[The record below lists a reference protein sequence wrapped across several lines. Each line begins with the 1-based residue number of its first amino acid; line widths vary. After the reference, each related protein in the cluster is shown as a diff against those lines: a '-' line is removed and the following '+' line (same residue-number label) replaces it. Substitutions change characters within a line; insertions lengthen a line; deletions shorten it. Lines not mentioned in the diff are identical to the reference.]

1 MKKREM
7 TEEKSFSKRKRD
19 FLKNY
24 EPFSLLSNNLLKK
37 IASKLQIQHYG
48 VGQTI
53 CERGHKGNCLF
64 IIHSG
69 SVVETL
75 VDSSG
80 EEITVAVLSEGDCF
94 GAISLLTD
102 ESYLATK
109 KAKEDVELFVIYNDD
124 IQELIQK
131 NPVLSIYL
139 TRVVSMRIK
148 AFFDFFKKEKI
159 KIVEVIE
166 DTFEKERKLDV
177 INRVTRLFHSAED
190 IRKTLLSVVKV
201 VNKEMKADACSI
213 YLVDRVTHDLVLE
226 AAVGFDDK
234 IMKNVRM
241 RLDEG
246 EGVTGWVVKNGEPV
260 ALEDVHTDPRVK
272 FITEIHEERLSSL
285 LSLPLGD
292 KDDII
297 GAINIQTV
305 DRRKY
310 TYDDI
315 RGLTI
320 MANHIALAISH
331 ARLKRRIQIVEGV
344 SGRMVS
350 DNPGFV
356 GKGKYIDKINAFV
369 DSMSSVDEP
378 VLIGGE
384 DGTGKVPMSKIIH
397 YKSKRHKGPFVEF
410 DCRDID
416 SESWGEELFGYE
428 QSSYVISGDDS
439 IGKDLQDNLP
449 LRKGIETGNIATRLG
464 YIELADSGTIFLDH
478 IDRLNQAN
486 QIKLLNYLHE
496 GKFNRVNGDDTIFS
510 NARIITS
517 VSQDIA
523 SSIEEGKFD
532 KSLYKILSKNH
543 YQLKAIRDQKR
554 SIPMLTKH
562 FLERISRELHKD
574 VKNVSDNAMG
584 RLMSYDWPGN
594 VKELENVLRRAVILA
609 KGDVIT
615 SEQIFFG
622 IPMGENKWSFNIL
635 SFDAAKRFLKSKFYP
650 SSLQV
655 LSSIFLVITLLM
667 LFWGHKDGQLNVVNI
682 IFWSAG
688 IFGMYLITFVSG
700 RFLCGICPFAAA
712 GDLTKRFKSFN
723 LQIPKIL
730 VSYGKYITIGLIVLF
745 FWFEGVTTIPR
756 SSTLTAYLIIF
767 ILSGAVISGFI
778 FERRAWCRYVCPLG
792 GLFGVYSLASIT
804 SLKANRSVCLNQ
816 CETHDCYLGTQLT
829 KGCPMYLHPYG
840 LENGRDCVLC
850 MNCYKNCGHS
860 SITVNLQVP
869 GSDIGNMSNRSLSES
884 LMSLSLLGILLVEY
898 GSLLSID
905 SQWFQSLYSF
915 IGINQTVLYTLIF
928 TLVSLLPS
936 GSIVFLDYLCNGF
949 SFENAKTRITD
960 FGYAAIPLAL
970 MGHLAFYWNKLKAD
984 FWKLME
990 TTGIYQPVRVEN
1002 EVLLADKIGSMSAI
1016 ELLFILAGVLGS
1028 IYIFYL
1034 LSKKTRH
1041 VLTKSTIA
1049 CYFTVFAVFAC
1060 AYICIL

>member
-1 MKKREM
+1 M
-7 TEEKSFSKRKRD
+7 TEEMSFFKRKRD

-37 IASKLQIQHYG
+37 IVSKLQIQHYG

-53 CERGHKGNCLF
+53 CERGRKGNCLF
-64 IIHSG
+64 IIHAG

-75 VDSSG
+75 VDNSG
-80 EEITVAVLSEGDCF
+80 EEITVAVLSKGDCF

-102 ESYLATK
+102 EPYLATK

-124 IQELIQK
+124 IQELFQK
-131 NPVLSIYL
+131 NPVLSMYL

-166 DTFEKERKLDV
+166 DKFEKERKLDV
-177 INRVTRLFHSAED
+177 INRVTRLFHSSED
-190 IRKTLLSVVKV
+190 INKTLQFVVKA

-213 YLVDRVTHDLVLE
+213 YLVDPVSHELLLE
-226 AAVGFDDK
+226 AAVGFDEK
-234 IMKNVRM
+234 VIKNARM

-246 EGVTGWVVKNGEPV
+246 EGITGWVVKNCEPV
-260 ALEDVHTDPRVK
+260 ALENIHDDPRVK

-285 LSLPLGD
+285 LSVPLGD
-292 KDDII
+292 KNNVI

-305 DRRKY
+305 DRRRY

-331 ARLKRRIQIVEGV
+331 ARLKRRIQIAEGV
-344 SGRMVS
+344 SSRKVPN
-350 DNPGFV
+350 DPGFV
-356 GKGKYIDKINAFV
+356 GKGNYIDKINAFV

-397 YKSKRHKGPFVEF
+397 YKSKRYKGPFVEI

-428 QSSYVISGDDS
+428 QSSYVISDDDS
-439 IGKDLQDNLP
+439 TEKDLQDKLSP
-449 LRKGIETGNIATRLG
+449 KKGIETGNIATRLG
-464 YIELADSGTIFLDH
+464 YIELADSGTIFLNH
-478 IDRLNQAN
+478 VDRLNQAN
-486 QIKLLNYLHE
+486 QIKLLNYLQE
-496 GKFNRVNGDDTIFS
+496 GKFHRVNGNDTIFS

-517 VSQDIA
+517 VSQGIA

-554 SIPMLTKH
+554 SIPMLTKYL
-562 FLERISRELHKD
+562 LEKINRELHKD
-574 VKNVSDNAMG
+574 VNNVSDNAMG

-609 KGDVIT
+609 KGHVIT

-622 IPMGENKWSFNIL
+622 IPMGEKKWTLNIL
-635 SFDAAKRFLKSKFYP
+635 SFDTVKSFFKSKFYP
-650 SSLQV
+650 SGFQI
-655 LSSIFLVITLLM
+655 LSSIFLVITLLI
-667 LFWGHKDGQLNVVNI
+667 LFLGHKDGQLNFINI
-682 IFWSAG
+682 LFWSAG

-712 GDLTKRFKSFN
+712 GDLANRFKSFN
-723 LQIPKIL
+723 RQIPKIL
-730 VSYGKYITIGLIVLF
+730 VSYGRYNAIGLIVLV
-745 FWFEGVTTIPR
+745 FWFEGVTSIPR

-767 ILSGAVISGFI
+767 ILSGAVISGLI

-850 MNCYKNCGHS
+850 MNCYKNCSHS
-860 SITVNLQVP
+860 SIRVNLQVP

-884 LMSLSLLGILLVEY
+884 LLCLSLLGILLVEY
-898 GSLLSID
+898 GSLLSMD

-928 TLVSLLPS
+928 TFVSFLPS
-936 GSIVFLDYLCNGF
+936 GSIVFLDFVCNGF
-949 SFENAKTRITD
+949 SFNNVKTRITD

-970 MGHLAFYWNKLKAD
+970 MGHLAFYWNKLKVD

-990 TTGIYQPVRVEN
+990 ITGIYQPVRVGN
-1002 EVLLADKIGSMSAI
+1002 EVLIADKIGVMSAI
-1016 ELLFILAGVLGS
+1016 ELLFILAGGLGS

-1049 CYFTVFAVFAC
+1049 CYLSVFAAFAF
-1060 AYICIL
+1060 AYIFIL

>member
-1 MKKREM
+1 M
-7 TEEKSFSKRKRD
+7 TEEKSFFKQKRD

-37 IASKLQIQHYG
+37 IVSKIQIQHYG

-64 IIHSG
+64 IIHTG

-80 EEITVAVLSEGDCF
+80 EEITVAMLSKGDCF

-102 ESYLATK
+102 EPYLATK
-109 KAKEDVELFVIYNDD
+109 KAKEDVELCVIYNDD

-148 AFFDFFKKEKI
+148 VFFDFFKKEKI

-166 DTFEKERKLDV
+166 DKFEKERKLDV
-177 INRVTRLFHSAED
+177 INRVSRLFHSSDD
-190 IRKTLLSVVKV
+190 INKTLLSVVKV
-201 VNKEMKADACSI
+201 VNKEMSADACSI

-234 IMKNVRM
+234 AMKNVRM

-246 EGVTGWVVKNGEPV
+246 EGVTGWVVKNGKPV
-260 ALEDVHTDPRVK
+260 ALENVHSDPRVK

-292 KDDII
+292 KNDVI

-305 DRRKY
+305 DKRKY

-331 ARLKRRIQIVEGV
+331 ARLKRRIQIAEGK
-344 SGRMVS
+344 SGRQVP
-350 DNPGFV
+350 DNQGFV

-369 DSMSSVDEP
+369 SSMSSVDEP

-397 YKSKRHKGPFVEF
+397 YKSKRHKGPFVEI

-428 QSSYVISGDDS
+428 KNPYVINGSDTTE
-439 IGKDLQDNLP
+439 KDLQDKLSP
-449 LRKGIETGNIATRLG
+449 QKGIDIGDIATHLG
-464 YIELADSGTIFLDH
+464 YIELADSGTIFLNH
-478 IDRLNQAN
+478 VDRLNQAN
-486 QIKLLNYLHE
+486 QIKLLNYLEE
-496 GKFNRVNGDDTIFS
+496 GKFHRVNGNDTIFS

-517 VSQDIA
+517 VSQGIT

-532 KSLYKILSKNH
+532 KSLYKVLNKNH

-554 SIPMLTKH
+554 SIPMLTKD
-562 FLERISRELHKD
+562 FLENISLELHKD
-574 VKNVSDNAMG
+574 VKNISDNAMG

-609 KGDVIT
+609 KGDIIT

-622 IPMGENKWSFNIL
+622 IPMGEKKWSFDVL
-635 SFDAAKRFLKSKFYP
+635 SFDVVKSFLRSKLYP
-650 SSLQV
+650 SGLQV
-655 LSSIFLVITLLM
+655 LSSLFLVITLLM
-667 LFWGHKDGQLNVVNI
+667 LFFGHKDGQLNFVNI
-682 IFWSAG
+682 LFWSAG

-712 GDLTKRFKSFN
+712 GDLVKSLKNFN

-730 VSYGKYITIGLIVLF
+730 ISYGRYITIGLIMSV
-745 FWFEGVTTIPR
+745 FWFEGITSIPH
-756 SSTLTAYLIIF
+756 SSRLTAYLIIF
-767 ILSGAVISGFI
+767 ILSGAIISGFI
-778 FERRAWCRYVCPLG
+778 FERRVWCRYVCPLG
-792 GLFGVYSLASIT
+792 GLFGVYSFASIT

-850 MNCYKNCGHS
+850 MNCFKNCGHS
-860 SITVNLQVP
+860 SIKVNLQVP

-884 LMSLSLLGILLVEY
+884 LLCLSLLGILLVEY
-898 GSLLSID
+898 GGLLSID
-905 SQWFQSLYSF
+905 SQWFQSLNSL
-915 IGINQTVLYTLIF
+915 IGINQTILYTLIF
-928 TLVSLLPS
+928 IIVSFLPS
-936 GSIVFLDYLCNGF
+936 GSIVFFDYICNGF
-949 SFENAKTRITD
+949 SFDNVKTRITD

-984 FWKLME
+984 FRKLME
-990 TTGIYQPVRVEN
+990 ITGIYQPVNVEN
-1002 EVLLADKIGSMSAI
+1002 EVLITDKIGGLSAI

-1028 IYIFYL
+1028 VYIFYL
-1034 LSKKTRH
+1034 LSKKTRYA
-1041 VLTKSTIA
+1041 LTKPTVA
-1049 CYFTVFAVFAC
+1049 CYFTVFALFAF
-1060 AYICIL
+1060 AFIYML

>member
-1 MKKREM
+1 MKM
-7 TEEKSFSKRKRD
+7 TEKKSFFKQKRD

-37 IASKLQIQHYG
+37 IVSKIQIQHYG
-48 VGQTI
+48 TGQTI
-53 CERGHKGNCLF
+53 CERGRKGNCLF

-80 EEITVAVLSEGDCF
+80 EEIAVAMLSKGDCF
-94 GAISLLTD
+94 GAVSLLTD
-102 ESYLATK
+102 EPYLATK
-109 KAKEDVELFVIYNDD
+109 KAKEDVELFVVFNDD

-131 NPVLSIYL
+131 NPVLSMYL

-148 AFFDFFKKEKI
+148 VFFDFFKKEKI

-166 DTFEKERKLDV
+166 DKSEKERKLDV

-190 IRKTLLSVVKV
+190 INKTLLSVVKV
-201 VNKEMKADACSI
+201 VNKEMQADACSI

-234 IMKNVRM
+234 AMKGVRM

-260 ALEDVHTDPRVK
+260 ALEDAHSDPRVK

-292 KDDII
+292 KNDVI

-305 DRRKY
+305 DERKY

-331 ARLKRRIQIVEGV
+331 ARLKRRIQIAEGV
-344 SGRMVS
+344 SSRQVP

-369 DSMSSVDEP
+369 DSMASVNEP

-397 YKSKRHKGPFVEF
+397 YTSKRYKGPFVEF
-410 DCRDID
+410 DCRDVD
-416 SESWGEELFGYE
+416 SGSWGEELFGYE
-428 QSSYVISGDDS
+428 KSSYVISSDDS
-439 IGKDLQDNLP
+439 IGEDLQNNMP
-449 LRKGIETGNIATRLG
+449 PQEGIETGDIATRLG
-464 YIELADSGTIFLDH
+464 FIELADSGTIFLNHVDK
-478 IDRLNQAN
+478 LNQAN
-486 QIKLLNYLHE
+486 QIKLLNYLQE
-496 GKFNRVNGDDTIFS
+496 GKFHRVNGNDTIFS
-510 NARIITS
+510 NVRIITS
-517 VSQDIA
+517 VSEDIA

-532 KSLYKILSKNH
+532 KSLYKILNQNH

-554 SIPMLTKH
+554 SIPMLTKD
-562 FLERISRELHKD
+562 FLEKISRELHKD

-622 IPMGENKWSFNIL
+622 IPMGEKKWSFDFL
-635 SFDAAKRFLKSKFYP
+635 SFDAVKSFFKSRFYP
-650 SSLQV
+650 SGLQI
-655 LSSIFLVITLLM
+655 LSSIFLVVTLLM
-667 LFWGHKDGQLNVVNI
+667 LFLGHKDGQLNFVNI
-682 IFWSAG
+682 LFWSAG

-712 GDLTKRFKSFN
+712 GDLVKRFKSFK

-730 VSYGKYITIGLIVLF
+730 VSYGKYITIGLVILV
-745 FWFEGVTTIPR
+745 FWFEGVTSIPR

-767 ILSGAVISGFI
+767 LLSGAVVSGLI

-829 KGCPMYLHPYG
+829 EGCPMYLHPYG

-850 MNCYKNCGHS
+850 MNCYKNCSHS
-860 SITVNLQVP
+860 SIRVNLQVP

-884 LMSLSLLGILLVEY
+884 LLCLSLLGILLVEY
-898 GSLLSID
+898 GSLLSMD

-915 IGINQTVLYTLIF
+915 IGINQTVLYTLVFAI
-928 TLVSLLPS
+928 VSFLPS
-936 GSIVFLDYLCNGF
+936 GSIAFLDYVCNGF
-949 SFENAKTRITD
+949 SFDNVKTRITD

-984 FWKLME
+984 FRKLME
-990 TTGIYQPVRVEN
+990 ITGIYQSVKVEN
-1002 EVLLADKIGSMSAI
+1002 EVLIADKIEGMSAI
-1016 ELLFILAGVLGS
+1016 ELLFILAGILGS

-1049 CYFTVFAVFAC
+1049 CYFSVFAAFAF

>member
-1 MKKREM
+1 MKKIEM
-7 TEEKSFSKRKRD
+7 TEAKSFFKQKRD

-37 IASKLQIQHYG
+37 IVSRIQIQHYG

-53 CERGHKGNCLF
+53 CERGQNGNCLF
-64 IIHSG
+64 IIHAG

-80 EEITVAVLSEGDCF
+80 EEITVAVLSKGDCF

-102 ESYLATK
+102 EPYLANK

-124 IQELIQK
+124 IQELFQK
-131 NPVLSIYL
+131 NPLLSMYL

-148 AFFDFFKKEKI
+148 AFFDFFEKEKI

-166 DTFEKERKLDV
+166 DKFEKERKLDV
-177 INRVTRLFHSAED
+177 INRVTRLFHTEED
-190 IRKTLLSVVKV
+190 INKTLLSVVKA
-201 VNKEMKADACSI
+201 VNKEMQADACSI
-213 YLVDRVTHDLVLE
+213 YLVDRVTQDLVLE

-234 IMKNVRM
+234 VMKNVRM
-241 RLDEG
+241 RLAEG

-272 FITEIHEERLSSL
+272 LITEIHEERLSSL
-285 LSLPLGD
+285 LSLPLGEKND
-292 KDDII
+292 VI

-305 DRRKY
+305 DKRKY

-331 ARLKRRIQIVEGV
+331 ARLKRRIQIVEGA
-344 SGRMVS
+344 SSRKVS
-350 DNPGFV
+350 DDPGFV

-369 DSMSSVDEP
+369 DSMASINEP

-384 DGTGKVPMSKIIH
+384 DGTGKIPMSKTIH
-397 YKSKRHKGPFVEF
+397 YRSKRYKGPFIVI

-416 SESWGEELFGYE
+416 SESWGNELFGYE
-428 QSSYVISGDDS
+428 QISQAISTDESNGN
-439 IGKDLQDNLP
+439 DLQDNLSP
-449 LRKGIETGNIATRLG
+449 QKSIEAGNIATHLG
-464 YIELADSGTIFLDH
+464 YIELADSGTILLDH
-478 IDRLNQAN
+478 IDKLNQAN
-486 QIKLLNYLHE
+486 QIKLLNYLQE
-496 GKFNRVNGDDTIFS
+496 GKFNRVNGNGTIFS
-510 NARIITS
+510 NARIISS
-517 VSQDIA
+517 VSKDIP

-554 SIPMLTKH
+554 SIPMLTKD
-562 FLERISRELHKD
+562 FLEKISRELHKD

-622 IPMGENKWSFNIL
+622 IPMGEKKWSFDFL
-635 SFDAAKRFLKSKFYP
+635 SFDVVQSFFKSKFYP
-650 SSLQV
+650 SGLQI

-667 LFWGHKDGQLNVVNI
+667 LFLGHKDGQLNFINTL
-682 IFWSAG
+682 FWSAG
-688 IFGMYLITFVSG
+688 IFCMYLITFISG

-712 GDLTKRFKSFN
+712 GDSVKRFKNFN

-730 VSYGKYITIGLIVLF
+730 VSYGKYITIGLIILV
-745 FWFEGVTTIPR
+745 FWFEGITAIPR

-767 ILSGAVISGFI
+767 ILSGAVISGLI
-778 FERRAWCRYVCPLG
+778 FERRVWCRYVCPLG

-829 KGCPMYLHPYG
+829 EGCPMYLHPYG

-850 MNCYKNCGHS
+850 MNCYKNCSHS
-860 SITVNLQVP
+860 SINVNLQVP

-884 LMSLSLLGILLVEY
+884 LLCLSLLGILLVEY

-928 TLVSLLPS
+928 TLASFLPS
-936 GSIVFLDYLCNGF
+936 GSIIFLDYVCNGF
-949 SFENAKTRITD
+949 SFHNVKTRITD

-984 FWKLME
+984 FWTLIE
-990 TTGIYQPVRVEN
+990 ITGVYQPVRAQN
-1002 EVLLADKIGSMSAI
+1002 EVLIADKIGVMSAI

-1041 VLTKSTIA
+1041 LLTKLTIA
-1049 CYFTVFAVFAC
+1049 CYLSVFAAFAF

>member
-1 MKKREM
+1 M
-7 TEEKSFSKRKRD
+7 SFSKQKRD
-19 FLKNY
+19 FLKKH

-37 IASKLQIQHYG
+37 IVSKLRVQHYG

-53 CERGHKGNCLF
+53 CERGHKGNCLY
-64 IIHSG
+64 IIHVG

-80 EEITVAVLSEGDCF
+80 EEIAVAILSEGDCF
-94 GAISLLTD
+94 GAISLLTY
-102 ESYLATK
+102 EPYLATK

-124 IQELIQK
+124 IQGLIQK

-139 TRVVSMRIK
+139 TRIVSMRIK

-166 DTFEKERKLDV
+166 DKFEKERKLDV
-177 INRVTRLFHSAED
+177 INRVTGLFHSSED
-190 IRKTLLSVVKV
+190 INKTLLSVVKV
-201 VNKEMKADACSI
+201 VSNEMKADACSI
-213 YLVDRVTHDLVLE
+213 YLVDRVTRELVLE

-234 IMKNVRM
+234 AMKNVRM

-260 ALEDVHTDPRVK
+260 ALENAHTDPRVK

-285 LSLPLGD
+285 LSLPLGEKND
-292 KDDII
+292 VI

-305 DRRKY
+305 NERKY

-331 ARLKRRIQIVEGV
+331 ARLKRRIQIAERI
-344 SGRMVS
+344 SGRQVP
-350 DNPGFV
+350 DKPGFV

-369 DSMSSVDEP
+369 DSMASVNEP

-384 DGTGKVPMSKIIH
+384 DGTGKIPMSKNIH
-397 YKSKRHKGPFVEF
+397 YKSKRYKGPFVEI

-428 QSSYVISGDDS
+428 QSSQVISTDDS
-439 IGKDLQDNLP
+439 KRDDLQDNLSHQED
-449 LRKGIETGNIATRLG
+449 IETENIATRLG
-464 YIELADSGTIFLDH
+464 FIELADSGTIFLNH
-478 IDRLNQAN
+478 VDRLNQAN
-486 QIKLLNYLHE
+486 QIKLLSYLQE
-496 GKFNRVNGDDTIFS
+496 RKFNRVNGNDTIFS
-510 NARIITS
+510 NVRIITS
-517 VSQDIA
+517 VSQNIY

-532 KSLYKILSKNH
+532 KSLYAILSKNH

-554 SIPMLTKH
+554 SIPMLTKD
-562 FLERISRELHKD
+562 FLEKISRELHKD

-609 KGDVIT
+609 KSDVIT
-615 SEQIFFG
+615 PEQIFFG
-622 IPMGENKWSFNIL
+622 IPTGEKKWSFDFL
-635 SFDAAKRFLKSKFYP
+635 SFDVVQRFLKSKFYP
-650 SSLQV
+650 SGFQI
-655 LSSIFLVITLLM
+655 LSSIFLVITFLM
-667 LFWGHKDGQLNVVNI
+667 LFLGHKDGQLNFINTL
-682 IFWSAG
+682 FWSAG

-712 GDLTKRFKSFN
+712 GDSVKRFKNLN

-730 VSYGKYITIGLIVLF
+730 VSYGRYITIGLIILV
-745 FWFEGVTTIPR
+745 FWFEGVTAIQR
-756 SSTLTAYLIIF
+756 SSILTAYLIIF
-767 ILSGAVISGFI
+767 ILSGAVISGLI
-778 FERRAWCRYVCPLG
+778 FERRVWCRYVCPLG

-816 CETHDCYLGTQLT
+816 CGTHDCYLGTQLT
-829 KGCPMYLHPYG
+829 EGCPMYLHPYG

-850 MNCYKNCGHS
+850 MNCYKNCSHS
-860 SITVNLQVP
+860 SIKVNLQVP
-869 GSDIGNMSNRSLSES
+869 GSDIGNMSNRSLPES
-884 LMSLSLLGILLVEY
+884 LLCLSLLGVLLVEY

-905 SQWFQSLYSF
+905 SQWFQSLHSS
-915 IGINQTVLYTLIF
+915 IGINQSVLYTLIF
-928 TLVSLLPS
+928 IFVSVLPS
-936 GSIVFLDYLCNGF
+936 GAIILLDYVCNGF
-949 SFENAKTRITD
+949 SFHNVKTRITD

-970 MGHLAFYWNKLKAD
+970 MGHLAFYWSKLKAD
-984 FWKLME
+984 FWTLIE
-990 TTGIYQPVRVEN
+990 IAGVYQPVRAEN
-1002 EVLLADKIGSMSAI
+1002 EVLIADKTGVMSAI

-1034 LSKKTRH
+1034 LSKKAKH
-1041 VLTKSTIA
+1041 LLTKLTIA
-1049 CYFTVFAVFAC
+1049 CYLSVFAAFAF

>member
-1 MKKREM
+1 M
-7 TEEKSFSKRKRD
+7 TEKKSFFKQKRD

-37 IASKLQIQHYG
+37 IVSKIQIQHYG
-48 VGQTI
+48 TGQTI
-53 CERGHKGNCLF
+53 CERGRKGNCLF

-80 EEITVAVLSEGDCF
+80 EEIAVAVLSTGDCF
-94 GAISLLTD
+94 GAISLLTN
-102 ESYLATK
+102 EPYLATK

-124 IQELIQK
+124 IQELFQK
-131 NPVLSIYL
+131 NPLLSMYL

-148 AFFDFFKKEKI
+148 AFYDFFKKEKI

-166 DTFEKERKLDV
+166 DKSEKERKLDV
-177 INRVTRLFHSAED
+177 INRVTRLFHSSED
-190 IRKTLLSVVKV
+190 INKTLLSVVKI
-201 VNKEMKADACSI
+201 VNKEMQADACSI

-234 IMKNVRM
+234 AMKSVRM

-260 ALEDVHTDPRVK
+260 ALEDVHSDPRVK

-285 LSLPLGD
+285 LSVPLGD
-292 KDDII
+292 KNDVI

-305 DRRKY
+305 DKRKY
-310 TYDDI
+310 RYDDI

-331 ARLKRRIQIVEGV
+331 ARLKKRIQIAEGV
-344 SGRMVS
+344 SGRQVP

-369 DSMSSVDEP
+369 DSMASVNEP

-397 YKSKRHKGPFVEF
+397 YTSKRYKGPFVEF

-416 SESWGEELFGYE
+416 SGSWGEELFGYE
-428 QSSYVISGDDS
+428 KSSYAISSDDA
-439 IGKDLQDNLP
+439 IGEDLQDNMP
-449 LRKGIETGNIATRLG
+449 PQKGFETGERATRLG
-464 YIELADSGTIFLDH
+464 FIELADSGTIFLNH
-478 IDRLNQAN
+478 VDRLNQAN
-486 QIKLLNYLHE
+486 QIKLLNYLQE
-496 GKFNRVNGDDTIFS
+496 GTFHRVNGNDTIFS

-517 VSQDIA
+517 VSDDIA

-532 KSLYKILSKNH
+532 KSLYKILNKNH
-543 YQLKAIRDQKR
+543 YQLKAIRNQKR
-554 SIPMLTKH
+554 SIPMLTKD
-562 FLERISRELHKD
+562 FLEKISRELHKD

-622 IPMGENKWSFNIL
+622 IPMGEKKWSFDFL
-635 SFDAAKRFLKSKFYP
+635 SLDAVKSFFKSRFYP
-650 SSLQV
+650 SGLQI
-655 LSSIFLVITLLM
+655 LSSIFLVVTLLM
-667 LFWGHKDGQLNVVNI
+667 LFLGHKDGQLNFVNTL
-682 IFWSAG
+682 FWSAG
-688 IFGMYLITFVSG
+688 IFGMYLITFISG

-712 GDLTKRFKSFN
+712 GDSVKRFKNFN
-723 LQIPKIL
+723 LQIPKLL
-730 VSYGKYITIGLIVLF
+730 VSYGKYITIGLIVLV
-745 FWFEGVTTIPR
+745 FWFEGVTAIPR

-767 ILSGAVISGFI
+767 LLSGAVISGLI

-829 KGCPMYLHPYG
+829 AGCPMYLHPYG

-850 MNCYKNCGHS
+850 MNCYKNCSHS
-860 SITVNLQVP
+860 SIKVNLQVP
-869 GSDIGNMSNRSLSES
+869 GSDIGNMSNRSLPES
-884 LMSLSLLGILLVEY
+884 LLCLSLLGILLVEY

-905 SQWFQSLYSF
+905 SQLFQSLYSF

-928 TLVSLLPS
+928 TFVSFLPA
-936 GSIVFLDYLCNGF
+936 GSIVFLDYVCNGF
-949 SFENAKTRITD
+949 SFDNVKTRITD
-960 FGYAAIPLAL
+960 FGYAAIPLVL
-970 MGHLAFYWNKLKAD
+970 MGHLAFYWNALKTG

-990 TTGIYQPVRVEN
+990 MTGIYQSGRVEN
-1002 EVLLADKIGSMSAI
+1002 EVLLADKIWSITAI
-1016 ELLFILAGVLGS
+1016 ELLFILAGILGS

-1049 CYFTVFAVFAC
+1049 CYFSVFAAFAF
-1060 AYICIL
+1060 AYIYIL

>member
-1 MKKREM
+1 M
-7 TEEKSFSKRKRD
+7 TEKKSFFKQKRD

-37 IASKLQIQHYG
+37 IVSKLQVQYYG

-53 CERGHKGNCLF
+53 CERGQKGNCLF

-80 EEITVAVLSEGDCF
+80 EEIAVAMLSEGDCF

-102 ESYLATK
+102 EPYLATK

-131 NPVLSIYL
+131 NPVLSVYL

-166 DTFEKERKLDV
+166 DKFEKERKLDV
-177 INRVTRLFHSAED
+177 INRVTKLFHSSED
-190 IRKTLLSVVKV
+190 INKTLLSVVKV

-234 IMKNVRM
+234 AMKNVRM

-246 EGVTGWVVKNGEPV
+246 EGVTGWVVKNGGPV
-260 ALEDVHTDPRVK
+260 ALENAHTDPRVK

-285 LSLPLGD
+285 LSLPLGEKND
-292 KDDII
+292 VI

-305 DRRKY
+305 DERKY

-331 ARLKRRIQIVEGV
+331 ARLKRRIQIAEGI
-344 SGRMVS
+344 SGRQVP
-350 DNPGFV
+350 DKPGFV

-369 DSMSSVDEP
+369 ESMASVNEP

-428 QSSYVISGDDS
+428 KTPYVINSDDS
-439 IGKDLQDNLP
+439 TGKDLQDNLSP
-449 LRKGIETGNIATRLG
+449 QKGIETEDIATRLG
-464 YIELADSGTIFLDH
+464 FIELADSGMIFLNHVDK
-478 IDRLNQAN
+478 LNQAN
-486 QIKLLNYLHE
+486 QIKLLNYLQE
-496 GKFNRVNGDDTIFS
+496 RKFNRVNGNDTIFS

-517 VSQDIA
+517 VSKDIA

-543 YQLKAIRDQKR
+543 YQLKALRDQKR
-554 SIPMLTKH
+554 SIPMLTKD
-562 FLERISRELHKD
+562 FLKKISRELHKD

-622 IPMGENKWSFNIL
+622 IPMGEKKWSFNIL
-635 SFDAAKRFLKSKFYP
+635 SFDAVKSFLKSKFYP
-650 SSLQV
+650 SGLQV
-655 LSSIFLVITLLM
+655 LGSLFLVITLLM
-667 LFWGHKDGQLNVVNI
+667 LFTGHKEGQLNFINI
-682 IFWSAG
+682 LFWSAG

-712 GDLTKRFKSFN
+712 GDLVKRFKNFN
-723 LQIPKIL
+723 LQIPKVL
-730 VSYGKYITIGLIVLF
+730 VLHGKYITIGLIILV
-745 FWFEGVTTIPR
+745 FWFEGVTSIPH

-778 FERRAWCRYVCPLG
+778 FERRVWCRYVCPLG
-792 GLFGVYSLASIT
+792 GLFGVYSLVSIT

-829 KGCPMYLHPYG
+829 EGCPMYLHPYG

-850 MNCYKNCGHS
+850 MNCYKNCSHS
-860 SITVNLQVP
+860 SIKVNLQVP

-884 LMSLSLLGILLVEY
+884 LLCLSLLGILLVEY

-905 SQWFQSLYSF
+905 SQWFQSLHSTTE
-915 IGINQTVLYTLIF
+915 INQTVLYTLIF
-928 TLVSLLPS
+928 AIVSFLPS
-936 GSIVFLDYLCNGF
+936 GSIIFLDYVCNGF
-949 SFENAKTRITD
+949 SFDNAKSRITD
-960 FGYAAIPLAL
+960 FGYAAIPLVL
-970 MGHLAFYWNKLKAD
+970 MGHLAFYWNKLKTD

-990 TTGIYQPVRVEN
+990 ITEIYQPVTIGN
-1002 EVLLADKIGSMSAI
+1002 EALTADKTGVVSAI

-1028 IYIFYL
+1028 FYIFYL
-1034 LSKKTRH
+1034 LSKQAKH
-1041 VLTKSTIA
+1041 VLTKLTIV
-1049 CYFTVFAVFAC
+1049 CYLSVFVAFAFAYVF
-1060 AYICIL
+1060 IL